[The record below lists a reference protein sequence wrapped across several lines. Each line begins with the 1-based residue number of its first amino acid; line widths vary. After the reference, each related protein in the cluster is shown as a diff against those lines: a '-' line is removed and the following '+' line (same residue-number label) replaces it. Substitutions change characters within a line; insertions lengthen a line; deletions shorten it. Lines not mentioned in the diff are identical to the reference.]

1 MKTYEI
7 LIDEFSVDLYDPTNE
22 DIALTFSLADHTSLA
37 VRKNS
42 NSKTIKIPETQ
53 NNSKLFGHL
62 QEINS
67 VPIIDQTRRPI
78 ARLLAEGEQL
88 IKGYCKATL
97 SKRTN
102 AEGDRWYEL
111 LILGDNGDWRAKI
124 KDRKLSDCD
133 YESDNHLYTKPVIET
148 SETVSASRNYVYDL
162 IDRGKFGG
170 INGDS
175 VNIADRY
182 PAINFRSIWD
192 KIFHPIGY
200 KIVSAFLDSSV
211 YTGLYWAFVNDFL
224 RHPDTFND
232 TLRCKAEKTNGTQT
246 IQNYGFNTYISNAII
261 NFNDESTGSNF
272 DNGQVWGTPS
282 APQRVYDVKTNGQYH
297 LKFIIPY
304 QTVGA
309 TDINF
314 NPTALQPTGFVY
326 FTVYRYNVFTGAPA
340 NILYQ
345 TSIPWSV
352 TSGTITID
360 QKFNLEYGDY
370 VYLEVEININQ
381 IWVGW
386 PDQRVYVLNSA
397 TVECVEVLGVL
408 QVQEGQ
414 LVDMTVNLPQTKQLE
429 FIQGNKDLFG
439 LHFFTDID
447 TRTVYIEPRDQ
458 FYKTTVKAEN
468 DWTELLD
475 PDREIDIQFLGSNL
489 SKTIRYKYKDDS
501 KDKFVDE
508 WQKQNQKDLGAYDA
522 TILNAYAKDDI
533 LEYTNTIFSP
543 TWMDK
548 CDRIGIKTDKIP
560 RMWTD
565 VDPVP
570 PKNTSFN
577 PRILYYR
584 GLKTLQNG
592 ESWRFN
598 AIGTVYEQTYNPSTP
613 RTTWPEFTAWDNDS
627 VNTNNLYF
635 EDNDYSSGLFQKYFK
650 TAHKII
656 DEGRMFV
663 AWFKLTDRK
672 IANLDLREPIVL
684 FSDKEPA
691 YFIINEIQNYRSRDG
706 VSTRVELIKLVASV
720 PIAKLP
726 YKKPNFIA
734 STLPPGPG
742 PVLSVGSDD
751 VGSGSGSSTLRV
763 GGQPWLTRTRNG
775 VIQQGGG
782 NVLAEIDG
790 ILQPVYYEDENGNFN
805 NVIIQGDQENQQ

>member
-124 KDRKLSDCD
+124 KDQKLSDCD
-133 YESDNHLYTKPVIET
+133 YESDNHLYTKQVIET
-148 SETVSASRNYVYDL
+148 SETVSAARNYVYDL
-162 IDRGKFGG
+162 IDRGKFSG
-170 INGDS
+170 INGES

-182 PAINFRSIWD
+182 PAISMRSFWD

-211 YTGLYWAFVNDFL
+211 YTSLYWAFVNDYL

-232 TLRCKAEKTNGTQT
+232 TLTCKAEKTNGTQLLTHLFTNPPSYT
-246 IQNYGFNTYISNAII
+246 IVI
-261 NFNDESTGSNF
+261 FNDESTGSNF
-272 DNGQVWGTPS
+272 DNGAVWGTTSGPTHFYF
-282 APQRVYDVKTNGQYH
+282 AKAKGQYH
-297 LKFIIPY
+297 MKWVLPY
-304 QTVGA
+304 QTTQSGF
-309 TDINF
+309 T
-314 NPTALQPTGFVY
+314 PTGYAY
-326 FTVYRYNVFTGAPA
+326 FTIKKQNQYTNIPQS
-340 NILYQ
+340 ILYQ
-345 TSIPWSV
+345 TSFVWAV
-352 TSGTITID
+352 QSGTITID
-360 QKFNLEYGDY
+360 QKFNLEFGDE
-370 VYLEVEININQ
+370 VFLEIEINTNGSSTSPI
-381 IWVGW
+381 
-386 PDQRVYVLNSA
+386 QRIEILNTA
-397 TVECVEVLGVL
+397 TIQCIEVLGVL
-408 QVQEGQ
+408 QVSEGQ

-458 FYKTTVKAEN
+458 FYKTTVKTEN
-468 DWTELLD
+468 DWTDLLD

-522 TILNAYAKDDI
+522 PIQNAYAKDEV

-598 AIGTVYEQTYNPSTP
+598 AIGTVYEQTYNPSAV

-627 VNTNNLYF
+627 VNTSNLYF

-656 DEGRMFV
+656 DEGRMFI

-684 FSDKEPA
+684 YSDKEPA

-726 YKKPNFIA
+726 YKKPNFLA

-742 PVLSVGSDD
+742 PVLSVGSGD
-751 VGSGSGSSTLRV
+751 VGSGSGDSTLRV
-763 GGQPWLTRTRNG
+763 GGDTWLTRNRSG
-775 VIQQGGG
+775 VIQQGKG

-790 ILQPVYYEDENGNFN
+790 IIQPVYYEDENGNFN
-805 NVIIQGDQENQQ
+805 NVII